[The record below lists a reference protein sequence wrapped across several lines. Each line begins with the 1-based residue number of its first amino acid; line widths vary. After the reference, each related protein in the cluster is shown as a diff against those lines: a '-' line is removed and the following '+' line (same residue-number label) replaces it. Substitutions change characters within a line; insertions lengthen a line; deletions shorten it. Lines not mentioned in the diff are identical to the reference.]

1 MHAAALLLLGCLAA
15 TSAAANEVRVPL
27 QLDFAF
33 MRELLVRRAFTD
45 PEQTAMVF
53 SDGVGC
59 SSVTLLRPALG
70 AANGRLVVTSDVDA
84 KFGTL
89 MLGTCLFPVSWQG
102 RVESQ
107 LVPQLDPA
115 LPIVHFHVVD
125 STLLER
131 DGAPAGAAAL
141 VWDWVKRYVHPRL
154 ELVSIDLAAPVGDL
168 RTVLPLFLSAD
179 DASIAQGLVDSLA
192 LESAVIGERGV
203 SVQIRLTTPP
213 LSEPQPVV
221 RVEPELTPE
230 EIAAFESA
238 LARWDG
244 FVTFVIKQ
252 ASLQSSD
259 PALREQLFETLLDA
273 RYRMID
279 VLQEPQ
285 SAGPDPV
292 RPLFLE
298 TWKRL
303 SELLRALGPSLGD
316 RDALRWLG
324 FIAANDALAAL
335 DGLGSEMGLEISS
348 DGLRR
353 LARVIAPDAPE
364 DPLATPTEVD
374 PDLRRGLGFDDP
386 LPPPEFEPDPEP
398 EPEPAEPPPLPPQSS
413 LLGGLIAALLEPRS
427 WLVGTAQAATPALIP
442 DAPLTR
448 AELTR
453 LHRFVP
459 TRKQL
464 GEYLPLVRRLLRT
477 TADETARRKSLSPAY
492 WRLTGNLQVA
502 TAWQESCWRQYVRL
516 QNSVR
521 PLRSTAGAVGL
532 MQVNARAWRG
542 FYDARGLEDDIAYNA
557 RAGSEIL
564 LHYLVDLAIARGEH
578 RRSGGAKNL
587 VRATYAAYNG
597 GPSHLTRYRREGTRA
612 SLRSIDASF
621 LLKYEAARAGRDLDV
636 ARCFG

>member
-1 MHAAALLLLGCLAA
+1 
-15 TSAAANEVRVPL
+15 
-27 QLDFAF
+27 
-33 MRELLVRRAFTD
+33 
-45 PEQTAMVF
+45 
-53 SDGVGC
+53 
-59 SSVTLLRPALG
+59 
-70 AANGRLVVTSDVDA
+70 
-84 KFGTL
+84 
-89 MLGTCLFPVSWQG
+89 
-102 RVESQ
+102 
-107 LVPQLDPA
+107 
-115 LPIVHFHVVD
+115 
-125 STLLER
+125 
-131 DGAPAGAAAL
+131 
-141 VWDWVKRYVHPRL
+141 VHPRL
-154 ELVSIDLAAPVGDL
+154 ELVSIDLAAPVNDL
-168 RTVLPLFLSAD
+168 RAVLPLFLAAD
-179 DASIAQGLVDSLA
+179 DASVAQGLVDSLA
-192 LESAVIGERGV
+192 LENPIIDERGV
-203 SVQIRLTTPP
+203 EVSVRLTTPP
-213 LSEPQPVV
+213 LPEPQPVP
-221 RVEPELTPE
+221 RTEPELTPE
-230 EIAAFESA
+230 EIAHFETA

-259 PALREQLFETLLDA
+259 PALREQLFETLIDA

-324 FIAANDALAAL
+324 FIAANDALTAL
-335 DGLGSEMGLEISS
+335 DALGSEMGLEISS

-353 LARVIAPDAPE
+353 LARVLAPDAPE
-364 DPLATPTEVD
+364 DPLATPPDVD
-374 PDLRRGLGFDDP
+374 PELRRGLGFDEP
-386 LPPPEFEPDPEP
+386 LPPPEFETDPDTEP
-398 EPEPAEPPPLPPQSS
+398 TRDETPPLPPQSS
-413 LLGGLIAALLEPRS
+413 LLGGLFAALREPRS
-427 WLVGTAQAATPALIP
+427 WLVGTAHAATPALP
-442 DAPLTR
+442 VETPLSR
-448 AELTR
+448 AELKR

-459 TRKQL
+459 TRAQL

-477 TADETARRKSLSPAY
+477 TADQTARAKSLSPAH
-492 WRLTGNLQVA
+492 WRLMGNLQVA

-516 QNSVR
+516 QNGVR

-557 RAGSEIL
+557 RAGGEIL

-578 RRSGGAKNL
+578 RRAGGAKNL

-612 SLRSIDASF
+612 SLRSIDVGF
-621 LLKYEAARAGRDLDV
+621 LAKYEAVRAGRDLDV